1 MSFGESVFVGGF
13 KKKTVKVDPIVRL
26 NRNYPQQKQLQKI
39 LEDSKR
45 QTTKVAGR
53 WLPGGANRPH
63 L

>member
-26 NRNYPQQKQLQKI
+26 NRKYLQRKQLQKI
-39 LEDSKR
+39 LEDSRR
-45 QTTKVAGR
+45 QTTKAEGR
-53 WLPGGANRPH
+53 WLPGGASRPH